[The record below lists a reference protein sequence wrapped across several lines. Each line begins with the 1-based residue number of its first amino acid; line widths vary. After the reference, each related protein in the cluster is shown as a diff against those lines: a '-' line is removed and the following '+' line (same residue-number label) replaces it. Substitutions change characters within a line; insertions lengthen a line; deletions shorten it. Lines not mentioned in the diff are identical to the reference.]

1 MITEKTIYTCDRC
14 GEEINKTF
22 FEFGNGIFRKTIS
35 AAEFEV
41 EKYACLNDDAA
52 AKLASLPEAG
62 VIVLEGMCGYLHNK
76 VAQIHLCKKCSKAFR
91 SFMKSGDEKE

>member
-1 MITEKTIYTCDRC
+1 MKTEKIIYTCDRC

-22 FEFGNGIFRKTIS
+22 FEFGDGIFRKTIS

-41 EKYACLNDDAA
+41 EKYAYLNDDAA

-76 VAQIHLCKKCSKAFR
+76 VGQIHLCKKCSNAFK
-91 SFMKSGDEKE
+91 SFMQMGGKKE